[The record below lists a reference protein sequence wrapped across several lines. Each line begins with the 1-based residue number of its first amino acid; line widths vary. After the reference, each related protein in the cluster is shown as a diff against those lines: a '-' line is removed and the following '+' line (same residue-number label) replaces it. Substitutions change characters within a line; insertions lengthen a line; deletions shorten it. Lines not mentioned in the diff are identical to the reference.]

1 MRKKETAPD
10 GSKDENVFDIMQGVS
25 INIFV
30 KKSGKSK
37 APAEVRHFGLYGLR
51 EYKYD
56 YLRTHNIASVEW
68 NTLNPQEPQLFFV
81 PKDFGVQK
89 EYEKGFG
96 VADLL
101 KVNKVGI
108 ASGADNSLIGF
119 NKFELKQSVT
129 KHFQIE
135 PINDLFEEDMYRPF
149 DNRYIYYDNNLVQ
162 RARMDVMRH
171 FIKHNNIGLIVT
183 KSNRQLS
190 LGYCYISESIID
202 RHILDSAADATYI
215 FPLYLYPEEGSIET
229 ERRANLDEKI
239 LAQINTIIGK
249 ETTPEEIFDY
259 IYGVLHSPAYR
270 AKYKEFLK
278 VDFPRIPYPKN
289 ADEFEHFRSFGNQLR
304 ELHLMHKVP
313 ESPVTFPE
321 TGSMMVDAIR
331 PIENVDDGYSYSV
344 YINDNQYFA
353 NVPREAW
360 EFYIGGYQPAQK
372 WLKDRKGRTLSFDDI
387 EHYRKIISVLIET
400 KAIMEKIG

>member
-1 MRKKETAPD
+1 M
-10 GSKDENVFDIMQGVS
+10 
-25 INIFV
+25 
-30 KKSGKSK
+30 
-37 APAEVRHFGLYGLR
+37 
-51 EYKYD
+51 
-56 YLRTHNIASVEW
+56 
-68 NTLNPQEPQLFFV
+68 
-81 PKDFGVQK
+81 
-89 EYEKGFG
+89 
-96 VADLL
+96 
-101 KVNKVGI
+101 
-108 ASGADNSLIGF
+108 
-119 NKFELKQSVT
+119 
-129 KHFQIE
+129 
-135 PINDLFEEDMYRPF
+135 
-149 DNRYIYYDNNLVQ
+149 
-162 RARMDVMRH
+162 
-171 FIKHNNIGLIVT
+171 
-183 KSNRQLS
+183 
-190 LGYCYISESIID
+190 
-202 RHILDSAADATYI
+202 
-215 FPLYLYPEEGSIET
+215 
-229 ERRANLDEKI
+229 DEKI

-259 IYGVLHSPAYR
+259 IYGVLHSPAYH

-289 ADEFEHFRSFGNQLR
+289 ADEFEHFRSYGNQLR